1 MSKIIVKAGASRN
14 PSAPCRAGRGRRL
27 SRMASRVSRAT
38 GVAIGATLLAATAN
52 AASLLD
58 EDGWQIFWDNTIKYS
73 TAFRTEGVSDQ
84 VVNGPVVNG
93 VAASQRDDGDRNF
106 RKGPIS
112 NRIDLLTEF
121 DVNYLKSYGFRASAA
136 AWYDTVYNTHTDN
149 NSNATYNQPGYISN
163 RDFPDKTRRLH
174 GRNIELLD
182 AFVYGRTEVGG
193 MPLSL
198 RAGRYAQLWGESL
211 YFGNNGIAAGMA
223 PMDAIKALSV
233 PGSQVKELIMPVAQ
247 VGGQVQVNENISLA
261 AYYQL
266 EWRRNR
272 NPGVGSFFSPIDFVD
287 YGGNC
292 LFGMAVPDRVCVGPR
307 RDDRTPRSATGQFGA
322 SVKYTP
328 DDGEYSVGFYAL
340 RFNAKDP
347 VVYTPLTAAFTP
359 EYYLAFHEGV
369 QLYGTS
375 FTTNLGDANIG
386 AEVSVRRNQPL
397 AYDPN
402 VGLVLFPGQVGDGRN
417 NRWYPTGDTF
427 HAQVSSIY
435 ALPRS
440 GLGLWEGGTLT
451 GEFAFN
457 HVMRTHRNNSP
468 IDLRDPSKTRSAG
481 AVQVSVTFD
490 YYQILPG
497 LDLNIGPNVRYG
509 LFGNSAIDPS
519 MTRGAGS
526 VSLAANFTY
535 ENVWKAGFSYTH
547 FVGGLSR
554 QPYVDRDFIAFN
566 VQRTF

>member
-1 MSKIIVKAGASRN
+1 MSTNKPKMMKHEDHVGGRRAARTRRHATVAGVLPLVAVGAS
-14 PSAPCRAGRGRRL
+14 
-27 SRMASRVSRAT
+27 
-38 GVAIGATLLAATAN
+38 LLAGPAH

-58 EDGWQIFWDNTIKYS
+58 QDGWKISWDNTLKYS
-73 TAFRTEGVSDQ
+73 FAFRTEGVSDK

-93 VAASQRDDGDRNF
+93 LAASQRDDGDRNL

-112 NRIDLLTEF
+112 NRLDLLSEF
-121 DVNYLKSYGFRASAA
+121 DVNYLKTYGFRASAA
-136 AWYDTVYNTHTDN
+136 AWYDTVYNSHTDN

-163 RDFPDKTRRLH
+163 RDFPQKTRQLH

-182 AFVYGRTEVGG
+182 AFAYGNGEIAD
-193 MPLSL
+193 MPVSL

-211 YFGNNGIAAGMA
+211 YFGANGIAAGMA
-223 PMDAIKALSV
+223 PLDTIKAVSV

-247 VGGQVQVNENISLA
+247 IGGQLQINRNFSVGG
-261 AYYQL
+261 YYQL

-272 NPGVGSFFSPIDFVD
+272 TPGVGSFFSPVDFVD
-287 YGGNC
+287 YGGKC
-292 LFGMAVPDRVCVGPR
+292 LFGMAIPDRTCIGPR
-307 RDDRTPRSATGQFGA
+307 LEDRTPRNAQGQFGG
-322 SVKYTP
+322 SIKYTA
-328 DDGEYSVGFYAL
+328 DDGDYSVGLYAL

-347 VVYTPLTAAFTP
+347 VVYTPLTGFFTP
-359 EYYLAFHEGV
+359 EYFLAFPEAV
-369 QLYGTS
+369 QLYGAS
-375 FTTNLGDANIG
+375 LTTNVGDANIG

-397 AYDPN
+397 AYNPN
-402 VGLVLFPGQVGDGRN
+402 VGLVLFPGQRGDGRD

-427 HAQVSSIY
+427 HAQISTIY

-440 GLGLWEGGTLT
+440 DLGLWEGATLT

-457 HVMRTHRNNSP
+457 HVMRSHQNLSP
-468 IDLRDPSKTRSAG
+468 VDLRDPDKTRSAG
-481 AVQVSVTFD
+481 AAQVGVMFD
-490 YYQILPG
+490 YYQIAPG
-497 LDLNIGPNVRYG
+497 LDLSVGPNLRYG

-535 ENVWKAGFSYTH
+535 QNVWKAGLTYTH
-547 FVGGLSR
+547 WIGDLQR
-554 QPYVDRDFIAFN
+554 QPFVDRDFIAVS